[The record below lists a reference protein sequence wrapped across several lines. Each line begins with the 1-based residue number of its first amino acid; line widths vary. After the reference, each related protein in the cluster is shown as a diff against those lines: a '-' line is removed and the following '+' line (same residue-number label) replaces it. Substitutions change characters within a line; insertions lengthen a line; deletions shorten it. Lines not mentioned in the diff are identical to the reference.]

1 MDLIN
6 LESSIFGDD
15 TMYEVCMYVHT
26 TQNIF
31 GLVVT
36 IEHLRGEIFAL
47 SHASI
52 NSFPHTLKY
61 TYIGVEMQKNIMVK
75 GHGFRKL
82 WVYNRLCILFLR

>member
-15 TMYEVCMYVHT
+15 TMYEVGMYVHT

-61 TYIGVEMQKNIMVK
+61 TYIGVEMQKKYN
-75 GHGFRKL
+75 GQET
-82 WVYNRLCILFLR
+82 WVS

>member
-52 NSFPHTLKY
+52 NSFLHTLKY
-61 TYIGVEMQKNIMVK
+61 TYEGDDAKKI
-75 GHGFRKL
+75 
-82 WVYNRLCILFLR
+82 

>member
-1 MDLIN
+1 MILC
-6 LESSIFGDD
+6 
-15 TMYEVCMYVHT
+15 MYEVCMYVDT
-26 TQNIF
+26 IQNIF

-61 TYIGVEMQKNIMVK
+61 TCIGVEMQKKYN
-75 GHGFRKL
+75 GQET
-82 WVYNRLCILFLR
+82 WVS

>member
-1 MDLIN
+1 MILP
-6 LESSIFGDD
+6 
-15 TMYEVCMYVHT
+15 MYEVCMYVDT

-75 GHGFRKL
+75 GHVFRKL
-82 WVYNRLCILFLR
+82 WVVGERSQFFHIGRYR